1 MQSRTYEVTFAGE
14 AGDIV
19 LAEFDDCTVSVGPG
33 ATTLRLEIPDQGA
46 LYGLLDRIASFGL
59 ELIDVSVVAPPADV
73 RHEDS
78 KCRQAQFSPAKGTIM
93 TEVSLDELGPVDY
106 LVVEFPAG
114 ASSFT
119 GEMAAELRALA
130 DSGTIRV
137 IDVLILTKDTDG
149 TVEAAELS
157 DIAELG
163 DLQAIEAELA
173 ELLAADDVDHL
184 AAAMEPGSTA
194 GVLIWENLWAAP
206 FASAVRR
213 SGGQL
218 IANGRIPIQAIIAS
232 IEADQVTATVGD

>member
-1 MQSRTYEVTFAGE
+1 MPSRTYEITFAGE
-14 AGDIV
+14 AGAIV
-19 LAEFDDCTVSVGPG
+19 LAEFDDCEARVSPG
-33 ATTLRLEIPDQGA
+33 ATTLRRELADQGA
-46 LYGLLDRIASFGL
+46 LHGLIQRIASFGL
-59 ELIDVSVVAPPADV
+59 ELIDVSVVAPSADI
-73 RHEDS
+73 RHDTS
-78 KCRQAQFSPAKGTIM
+78 ACQQAKFMRTNGMMM

-119 GEMAAELRALA
+119 GEMAAELLALV

-137 IDVLILTKDTDG
+137 IDVLILTKDADG
-149 TVEAAELS
+149 TVEATELS
-157 DIAELG
+157 DIGELG
-163 DLQAIEAELA
+163 ELQAIEAELG
-173 ELLAADDVDHL
+173 ELLAADDVEHL

-206 FASAVRR
+206 FASAVRH

-232 IEADQVTATVGD
+232 IQADQATATVGE